1 MGELM
6 KYALWLIA
14 GSVVL
19 GSTASAQE
27 EVGTVDDSQATA
39 AESDAAPAAD
49 APKEEEEKRG
59 PYYRKV
65 QGWLWLEGFA
75 GPSGYDPDAHGSLSL
90 GSGTVNAPKVKGPEY
105 GFAVGTPF
113 GGGFF
118 LGWFYRRAN
127 YDSYGLMKTGV
138 EFQPTIRIPYV
149 HVMFR
154 VDLGFAKMVDGN
166 PYGLTNVDNGGIVA
180 TGGVGIRIPIVRW
193 ISFVGSVDWSY
204 VGISMRGDDPTSGGA
219 PVSSWI
225 SGRQMT
231 GTFGLTFQFIG
242 VRKN

>member
-1 MGELM
+1 MRH
-6 KYALWLIA
+6 AIWLI
-14 GSVVL
+14 GGLLVL
-19 GSTASAQE
+19 QSTASAQE
-27 EVGTVDDSQATA
+27 EVGTVTDSEEA
-39 AESDAAPAAD
+39 AAPATASASTPPAD
-49 APKEEEEKRG
+49 QAKEEKKRG